1 MLEKI
6 KEYLDSLEHVNFVES
21 KIENIFIGS
30 VDGEFVSLLVIEGNR
45 KPSAKERAYQQ
56 NVLNANGSAF
66 TVRSL
71 SDVCLLS
78 KEEGWHD

>member
-30 VDGEFVSLLVIEGNR
+30 VSGEFVSLLVVEG
-45 KPSAKERAYQQ
+45 KPSRKEMEYQAG
-56 NVLNANGSAF
+56 VLNSGGLAF
-66 TVRSL
+66 TIRSL
-71 SDVCLLS
+71 SDLCILS
-78 KEEGWHD
+78 KQEGWHD